1 MPLAVLQTDNLHQ
14 TKPILFQNV
23 RSLYLH
29 IDDVRSDFNI
39 QKAEVNILVESKLCL
54 LDRDDTCTYQL
65 SEFTLY
71 RNDFN

>member
-23 RSLYLH
+23 GSLYLH
-29 IDDVRSDFNI
+29 IDDVRSDYKI
-39 QKAEVNILVESKLCL
+39 QKAEVNIFVESKLCL

-65 SEFTLY
+65 LK
-71 RNDFN
+71 

>member
-1 MPLAVLQTDNLHQ
+1 MLQTDNLHQ

-23 RSLYLH
+23 RSLYLR
-29 IDDVRSDFNI
+29 IDDVRSDYNI
-39 QKAEVNILVESKLCL
+39 QKAEVNIFAESKLCL
-54 LDRDDTCTYQL
+54 LDRDDTCTDQL

>member
-29 IDDVRSDFNI
+29 IHVDDVQSDYNI
-39 QKAEVNILVESKLCL
+39 QKAEVNIFVESKLCL
-54 LDRDDTCTYQL
+54 LDREDTCTYMYQL
-65 SEFTLY
+65 LK
-71 RNDFN
+71 